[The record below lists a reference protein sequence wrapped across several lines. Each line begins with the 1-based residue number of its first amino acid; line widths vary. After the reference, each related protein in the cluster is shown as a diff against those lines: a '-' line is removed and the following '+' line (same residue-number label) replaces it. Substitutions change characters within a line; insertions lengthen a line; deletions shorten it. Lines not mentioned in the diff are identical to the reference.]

1 MGYFLFRSH
10 YKNDGWFGFMVL
22 YFVLLNI
29 YRWINITNIVPHS
42 PEDGSFKPKRYS
54 VNFASQ

>member
-1 MGYFLFRSH
+1 M
-10 YKNDGWFGFMVL
+10 YKGPIFFVIQIFPRFI

-29 YRWINITNIVPHS
+29 HCQFNITNIIPHS
-42 PEDGSFKPKRYS
+42 PGDGSLELKRYS